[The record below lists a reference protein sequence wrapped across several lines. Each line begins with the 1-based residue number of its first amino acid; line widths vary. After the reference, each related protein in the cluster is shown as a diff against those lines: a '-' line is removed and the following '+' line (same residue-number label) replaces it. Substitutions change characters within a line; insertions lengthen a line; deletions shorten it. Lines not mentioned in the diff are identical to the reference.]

1 MREERALPYFLYGSE
16 AGKRKDKVKQK
27 LRKLEIT
34 LGLKKKKKQGNKLR
48 SCKEKKRNKFSN
60 SKL

>member
-34 LGLKKKKKQGNKLR
+34 LGLKKKKSRGTN
-48 SCKEKKRNKFSN
+48 
-60 SKL
+60 